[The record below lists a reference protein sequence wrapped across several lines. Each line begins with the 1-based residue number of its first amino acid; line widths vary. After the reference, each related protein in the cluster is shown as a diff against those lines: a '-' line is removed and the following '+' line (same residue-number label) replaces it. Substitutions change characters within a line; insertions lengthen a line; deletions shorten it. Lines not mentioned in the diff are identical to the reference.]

1 MKYDVAIDTEII
13 NFREKNVSFMKK
25 LLLAAIILI
34 PLLNVNAQEIG
45 ELAPDKKPEV
55 FPDNAL
61 GLDIMFSEGGFGLGG
76 FYRRQYSDKITGFVD
91 LSISE
96 AKDEREFEYFD
107 YYTQQ
112 SYTVGKKNRVFIIPV
127 NFGIQ
132 YRLFEEVIYDNL
144 RPYLNAGV
152 GPSMILTTP
161 YSKEFF
167 DAFGDARLK
176 FAGGGYVGFGA
187 NFGLDKSSLV
197 GINVRY
203 YVIQFFDQ
211 GVESLTGHYK
221 KTLGGFFLTINLG
234 MMY

>member
-1 MKYDVAIDTEII
+1 
-13 NFREKNVSFMKK
+13 MKK
-25 LLLAAIILI
+25 LLVAAIIII

-45 ELAPDKKPEV
+45 ELAPDKQPEV

-61 GLDIMFSEGGFGLGG
+61 GLDIIFSEGGFGLGG
-76 FYRRQYSDKITGFVD
+76 FYRRQFSEKITGFAD
-91 LSISE
+91 ISISE
-96 AKDEREFEYFD
+96 AKDEREIEYYD
-107 YYTQQ
+107 YYTNRM
-112 SYTVGKKNRVFIIPV
+112 YTVGKKNRVFLIPV
-127 NFGIQ
+127 NFGVQ
-132 YRLFEEVIYDNL
+132 YRLFENVIYDNL

-152 GPSMILTTP
+152 GPTMVMTTP
-161 YSKEFF
+161 YVKEFF

-176 FAGGGYVGFGA
+176 VAAGGYFGFGA

-203 YVIQFFDQ
+203 YIIQFFDR
-211 GVESLTGHYK
+211 GVESLTGHYN